1 MAILS
6 ISEAA
11 RAWGIGRSTLQRAIK
26 EGRLS
31 AANRADGSKGIDTA
45 ELLRVFGEACSDAC
59 SDTGVG
65 RDNSKRDTGSSRSE
79 AGASLQ
85 ADTAP
90 VIDALQAQ
98 IALLQTALT
107 EAKEREEWLRGQ
119 VESLQL
125 RLLPPPKK
133 PFLEK
138 LAEAWGRL
146 RKQGG

>member
-1 MAILS
+1 VD
-6 ISEAA
+6 
-11 RAWGIGRSTLQRAIK
+11 RG
-26 EGRLS
+26 
-31 AANRADGSKGIDTA
+31 NR
-45 ELLRVFGEACSDAC
+45 
-59 SDTGVG
+59 
-65 RDNSKRDTGSSRSE
+65 KRDTGSSRSE
-79 AGASLQ
+79 AGVSLQ

-119 VESLQL
+119 VESLQQ

-138 LAEAWGRL
+138 VAETIRRL
-146 RKQGG
+146 KEK

>member
-11 RAWGIGRSTLQRAIK
+11 RAWRIGRSTLQRAIK

-31 AANRADGSKGIDTA
+31 ATNQANGSKGIDTA
-45 ELLRVFGEACSDAC
+45 ELLRVFGEACIDTG
-59 SDTGVG
+59 SDTGVDRG
-65 RDNSKRDTGSSRSE
+65 NSKSDTGSSRSE

-85 ADTAP
+85 VDTAP

-119 VESLQL
+119 VESLQQ

-133 PFLEK
+133 PFLDK
-138 LAEAWGRL
+138 LAEAWGRF
-146 RKQGG
+146 RRQ

>member
-11 RAWGIGRSTLQRAIK
+11 RAWGVGRSTLQRAIK

-31 AANRADGSKGIDTA
+31 ATNQADGSKGIDTA
-45 ELLRVFGEACSDAC
+45 ELLRVFGEAR
-59 SDTGVG
+59 SDTGNDTRMDRG
-65 RDNSKRDTGSSRSE
+65 SSKSDTGSTRSE
-79 AGASLQ
+79 AGASLR

-107 EAKEREEWLRGQ
+107 EAKEREGWLRGQ
-119 VESLQL
+119 VESLQQ

-138 LAEAWGRL
+138 MAEAWARFK
-146 RKQGG
+146 KQ